1 MKFQFIRSYSELSQ
15 VLALPELAHQV
26 ITDINCVDLFDD
38 NGNHQGTRIDI
49 TVTGERVPQQVIQPM
64 VTERLEAA
72 ELMID
77 LLLDTQQE
85 TPVNG

>member
-1 MKFQFIRSYSELSQ
+1 MFQYSAEASELSRI
-15 VLALPELAHQV
+15 LALPELQGQV
-26 ITDINCVDLFDD
+26 IVGINITRWWDD
-38 NGNHQGTRIDI
+38 QDQDRGPRIDI

-64 VTERLEAA
+64 MTERLEAA

-85 TPVNG
+85 SA